1 MSDTFEKLQN
11 IIADRL
17 SVSKDKIVPEASF
30 MQDLGADSLDTYD
43 IVFAIEEEFKI
54 QVPDDKA
61 NEINTVGDVVKYI
74 DELKK

>member
-11 IIADRL
+11 ISADRL
-17 SVSKDKIVPEASF
+17 SISKDKIVPEASF

-54 QVPDDKA
+54 QVPDEKA

>member
-17 SVSKDKIVPEASF
+17 SISKDKIVPEASF

-54 QVPDDKA
+54 QVPDEKA